1 VPAVCALN
9 PATQARV
16 KCAPPESGGQYSI
29 AGLPAGTYAV
39 SFAVDWVEEGL
50 DLHPDGYVR
59 RYWNEVPSF
68 GEATLLAGA
77 AGAVFEDIDAAL
89 TKGEE
94 VFPNCE
100 IPSACPPPPSSG
112 DTSSAGSGIT
122 PTTTLPQAR
131 PATQPLIRRPRCK
144 KGFRRVVKSGRARC
158 IKISR
163 GHGHR

>member
-1 VPAVCALN
+1 
-9 PATQARV
+9 
-16 KCAPPESGGQYSI
+16 
-29 AGLPAGTYAV
+29 LPAGTYAV

-68 GEATLLAGA
+68 GESTLLAGT
-77 AGAVFEDIDAAL
+77 AGAVLDGIDAVL

-100 IPSACPPPPSSG
+100 VQSACPPPPSSG
-112 DTSSAGSGIT
+112 ETSSSGSGIPPT
-122 PTTTLPQAR
+122 TTTLPQAR

-144 KGFRRVVKSGRARC
+144 KGFRHVVRGGRARC